1 MTIEQIKVVDVIS
14 IDPSTDEVVMT
25 ISDHLDWT
33 DPDEHLLLLQEKLN
47 SYLAFIESGEL
58 LRSYPKAK
66 GKAVLI
72 DVVFK
77 FPLVQGAIEF
87 IEKATLI
94 FGDAGFTLSARV
106 FED

>member
-1 MTIEQIKVVDVIS
+1 MTIEKIKVVDVIS
-14 IDPSTDEVVMT
+14 IDPSTDDVVMT

-33 DPDEHLLLLQEKLN
+33 DPDKHLRILQEKLN

-58 LRSYPKAK
+58 LPSYPKAN
-66 GKAVLI
+66 GKPVLI

-77 FPLVQGAIEF
+77 YPLDKRAIEF
-87 IEKATLI
+87 LDTATLI
-94 FGDAGFTLSARV
+94 FKDAGFGLSSRI